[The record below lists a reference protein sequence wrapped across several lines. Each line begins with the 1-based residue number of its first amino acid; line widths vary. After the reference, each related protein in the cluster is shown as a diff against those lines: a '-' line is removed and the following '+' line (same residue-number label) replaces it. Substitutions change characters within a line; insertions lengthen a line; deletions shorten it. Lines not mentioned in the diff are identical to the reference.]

1 MSTLYM
7 VTRSWNCDL
16 DRKAPAVWYTMFI
29 SLNIEKA
36 RQYMNQVYLE
46 EFIKVYLC
54 EVPID
59 INLEIID
66 WEQYVIEKRENV
78 PERTPYYRY

>member
-16 DRKAPAVWYTMFI
+16 DRKAPATWYTMFI
-29 SLNIEKA
+29 SSDIDKA

-46 EFIKVYLC
+46 EFMKVYLC

-59 INLEIID
+59 TKLEFID
-66 WEQYVIEKRENV
+66 WEQYVIEKRRRD
-78 PERTPYYRY
+78 PCHYY